1 MEGFLDYVRDEG
13 LLHGRMEW
21 LVAAIEAAA
30 AIIDLVAIAVLLVG
44 ATRFLIGYLRAEFRR
59 GEDERKRGLNAER
72 VELGRYILA
81 GLEILIVS
89 DIIATA
95 VSLAMADLVFLGILV
110 VIRSVISFFLE
121 RELQTVER
129 ELGNGGGLTEKGGR
143 R

>member
-1 MEGFLDYVRDEG
+1 MSGFFDYVRDEG

-30 AIIDLVAIAVLLVG
+30 TLIDLVAIVVLLVG
-44 ATRFLIGYLRAEFRR
+44 ATRFVVGYFRAEFGR
-59 GEDERKRGLNAER
+59 GEDQRKRGLNAER

-89 DIIATA
+89 DIITTA

-110 VIRSVISFFLE
+110 VIRSVTSFFLE
-121 RELQTVER
+121 RELETVRR
-129 ELGNGGGLTEKGGR
+129 ELGAAEEAQEGR